1 MKDSAMNM
9 SVEETQS
16 LIPREEYNR
25 ERDVTADQEGRF
37 SYEYKGE
44 EGAAAKPDGSFSYE
58 YRN

>member
-1 MKDSAMNM
+1 MNM